1 MKITIEMDEDLL
13 VGTIAILCRVS
24 QQRADADERVVLS
37 MMAVRLELAMRKE
50 KQRQAEQ
57 DEDDFIQERA
67 W

>member
-1 MKITIEMDEDLL
+1 VKITIEMDEDLL